1 MNRRHALRAIGGT
14 ALAGFGPLNPTFLNP
29 ASAGAQTAQ
38 PPGAIAPPKD
48 PAQLAM
54 DDDVRNY
61 FVRLAARA
69 NSEAGVPV
77 FLACQDLVAEKGAQT
92 SKPNPSSTFSE
103 AIAHEFR
110 ESAAS
115 WQRVRPDAPASEAA
129 NVIEML
135 AERDF
140 ANGGRPPMLDDAQ
153 PTFLERSMA
162 LADLFSRY
170 PLIRAVNFHNTAHAR
185 AEDYERQIREYSKH
199 FTSVNEADMEDYL
212 VTGQWK
218 KSKPGLIVSIFE
230 GYRNSIEVLLPIVEK
245 YGFVGWFFM
254 ITGFLNAAIPGQL
267 TFADNHDID
276 MLTHEYM
283 DGRYALTWDD
293 LRRIDGN
300 HVIASH
306 SRSHTQLSKLAPEVQ
321 RDEVLGSQEDF
332 KKNLG
337 HPVRTFVSLF
347 GPAYG
352 ENAAIDRLTEEAGY
366 DFVLSNF
373 RIQRIRDSHGRNGRR

>member
-1 MNRRHALRAIGGT
+1 MNRRHALRALGAT
-14 ALAGFGPLNPTFLNP
+14 AVAGFSPIDP
-29 ASAGAQTAQ
+29 ALRALVKLDPQSAQTADQ
-38 PPGAIAPPKD
+38 NTPSKD
-48 PAQLAM
+48 SAQQAM
-54 DDDVRNY
+54 DEEQRKY
-61 FVRLAARA
+61 FARVASRA

-77 FLACQDLVAEKGAQT
+77 FLACQDLVAERVQQN
-92 SKPNPSSTFSE
+92 SKPKTTTEFNE

-110 ESAAS
+110 AGAAS
-115 WQRVRPDAPASEAA
+115 WQRVRPDAPASDAG

-140 ANGGRPPMLDDAQ
+140 ANGGKLPAADGAAS
-153 PTFLERSMA
+153 TFLERSMS
-162 LADLFSRY
+162 LADLFSKY
-170 PLIRAVNFHNTAHAR
+170 PLIRAVNFHNTSHAR
-185 AEDYERQIREYSKH
+185 AQDYERQIREYSKY
-199 FTSVNEADMEDYL
+199 FTSVNEAEMEDYL

-218 KSKPGLIVSIFE
+218 KPKPGLIVSVFE
-230 GYRNSIEVLLPIVEK
+230 GYRNSIEVLLPIIEK
-245 YGFVGWFFM
+245 YGFVAWFWM
-254 ITGFLNAAIPGQL
+254 ITGFLNAPIPGQL
-267 TFADNHDID
+267 TFAENHDID

-293 LRRIDGN
+293 LRKIDGK

-306 SRSHTQLSKLAPEVQ
+306 SRSHTQLSKLAPDVQ

-337 HPVRTFVSLF
+337 HPVRAFVSLF

-366 DFVLSNF
+366 DFILSNF
-373 RIQRIRDSHGRNGRR
+373 RIQRIRDSRNSH

>member
-1 MNRRHALRAIGGT
+1 MNRRTALRAMGGT
-14 ALAGFGPLNPTFLNP
+14 ALAGFAPVP
-29 ASAGAQTAQ
+29 AELLAPGSATARAFQ
-38 PPGAIAPPKD
+38 DTTTPPKD
-48 PAQLAM
+48 PALQAM
-54 DDDVRNY
+54 DDEQRKY
-61 FVRLAARA
+61 FARVASRA

-77 FLACQDLVAEKGAQT
+77 FIACQDLVAEKAAPSG
-92 SKPNPSSTFSE
+92 KPSATFSE

-110 ESAAS
+110 AGAAS
-115 WQRVRPDAPASEAA
+115 WQRVRPDALADEAA
-129 NVIEML
+129 KVIEML

-140 ANGGRPPMLDDAQ
+140 ANGGKPSAPDSAA
-153 PTFLERSMA
+153 PTFIERSMV

-170 PLIRAVNFHNTAHAR
+170 PLIRAVNFHNTSHAH
-185 AEDYERQIREYSKH
+185 AEDYERQIHEYSKH
-199 FTSVNEADMEDYL
+199 FTSVNEAEMEDYL

-218 KSKPGLIVSIFE
+218 KAKPGLIISIFE

-254 ITGFLNAAIPGQL
+254 ITGFLNAPIPGQL

-293 LRRIDGN
+293 LRRIDGK

-306 SRSHTQLSKLAPEVQ
+306 SRSHTQLSKLAPDVQ
-321 RDEVLGSQEDF
+321 RDEVLGSQDDF

-337 HPVRTFVSLF
+337 RPVRTFVSLF

-366 DFVLSNF
+366 DFILSNF
-373 RIQRIRDSHGRNGRR
+373 RIQRIRDSRGRNERR